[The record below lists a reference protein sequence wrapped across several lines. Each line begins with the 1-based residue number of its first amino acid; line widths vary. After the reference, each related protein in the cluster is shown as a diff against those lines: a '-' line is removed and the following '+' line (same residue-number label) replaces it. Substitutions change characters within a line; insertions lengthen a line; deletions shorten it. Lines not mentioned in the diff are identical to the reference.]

1 MTSFY
6 MTVMRFID
14 AFIRSLK
21 DPEFRAM
28 LLVVFGL
35 LVSGTLFYSGVEGW
49 PVVDA
54 LYFSVMTLATVG
66 CGDLSPSTELSKIFT
81 ILYVVVG
88 VGVFLSF
95 IAKLQAHRRSKAD
108 AGESE

>member
-28 LLVVFGL
+28 LLVVVGL

-49 PVVDA
+49 TVLDA
-54 LYFSVMTLATVG
+54 LYFSVMTLATIG
-66 CGDLSPSTELSKIFT
+66 CEDLSPSTDLSKIFT

-88 VGVFLSF
+88 VGVFLGF
-95 IAKLQAHRRSKAD
+95 ITKLQTHRRPTAD
-108 AGESE
+108 VVEPE

>member
-1 MTSFY
+1 MTSFL
-6 MTVMRFID
+6 MTLLRFLR
-14 AFIRSLK
+14 AFSGALH

-28 LLVVFGL
+28 FLILVAL

-49 PVVDA
+49 SVIDA

-66 CGDLSPSTELSKIFT
+66 YGDLSPSTDLSKIFT

-88 VGVFLSF
+88 VGVFLGF
-95 IAKLQAHRRSKAD
+95 ITKLQTGRRPGKD
-108 AGESE
+108 AGEQE